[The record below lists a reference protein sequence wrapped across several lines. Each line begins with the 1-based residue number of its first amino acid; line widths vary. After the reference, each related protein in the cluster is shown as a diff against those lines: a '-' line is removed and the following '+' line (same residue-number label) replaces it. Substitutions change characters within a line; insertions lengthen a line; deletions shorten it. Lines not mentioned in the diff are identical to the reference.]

1 MFLYFDI
8 SISIGLVL
16 KRLSPSSELNEV
28 RIVGNHVLGALWLQ
42 RGLYM
47 GLCAN
52 MKYTLED
59 TFLFYGSRQMVNWF
73 GKYSACYQGKSLQLH
88 AVPLPLQCTAE
99 PAKWGHRGVYLY
111 CGSGRTSPPRCLC
124 CVLSRII
131 VLRVTEEGSSA
142 WGYAIILMNLN
153 LAKDLHLFYE
163 GSLSIADHGEVV

>member
-1 MFLYFDI
+1 MLLYFDI

-28 RIVGNHVLGALWLQ
+28 RIFGNHVLGALWLQ

-52 MKYTLED
+52 MKYTLVD

-73 GKYSACYQGKSLQLH
+73 GQYSSYDQGKL
-88 AVPLPLQCTAE
+88 
-99 PAKWGHRGVYLY
+99 LY
-111 CGSGRTSPPRCLC
+111 HCRTSQRINCGFCGSGRMSRPRCLC

-142 WGYAIILMNLN
+142 WGYAIIIMNLN